1 MTSSPMTRCSIRA
14 RRIMR
19 EGPDWVI
26 SFAAP
31 FFAAFPDLHHAIV
44 YLLVDGDWAAM
55 RYHGTGTL
63 THDYGGV
70 KAAGQKLDY
79 YGTVIFELANGR
91 IAEVWGHSD
100 LADWIAAQ

>member
-1 MTSSPMTRCSIRA
+1 
-14 RRIMR
+14 
-19 EGPDWVI
+19 V
-26 SFAAP
+26 
-31 FFAAFPDLHHAIV
+31 
-44 YLLVDGDWAAM
+44 
-55 RYHGTGTL
+55 